1 MQNRIKADL
10 LTCVAIIVLIFCCMS
25 VVVMADDNEI
35 DVQAAGSEQT
45 VSNSNDIQSS
55 DVKDTETASEDTDKD
70 HSNISDIE
78 GEQQFPLIDGT
89 YIISSAK
96 DGFKVVDHNSDG
108 NVQVGEANGT
118 DSQRY
123 AVKYHNDGNG
133 GYYTVANLNGKYL
146 SVDKE
151 ETKSGAN
158 AVMLDPVEGALW
170 QRWMFILGD
179 DDFFGIKSLFNGLFL
194 DLKDGNTGAGNN
206 IWLYSENGTAAQKFK
221 FTTSGEN
228 VAIDNG
234 VYTIASGLDPNK
246 VVDLSGA
253 GMSDGTNVQLYHD
266 NGTNAQKWIINK
278 ISGDIYRVYSAN
290 SGKVLDV
297 ANGSRANGAN
307 IWSYSNNNTNAQRW
321 RIRNFGDGSVYF
333 TSVLSGKNMD
343 VSGGHIS
350 DGTNIWTYGSNGTN
364 AQKFYLRKS
373 AYRPVE
379 DGTYTIRNYGRNKVV
394 DISEANRQV
403 AANAQLYTRNGT
415 AAQVFRFTQGDDYLY
430 TIISVNSR
438 HALDVADG
446 SKSDGANIRQYSCNG
461 SDAQKWMIHVNSDG
475 TISII
480 NIGSSKAMD
489 IADNF
494 DLDGTNV
501 QQYVFNGTNA
511 QKFVLESATYD
522 ESLDSK
528 PIDYSVY
535 QPPRPTLPWWAE
547 AMNSR
552 AASIYS
558 NTVFQI
564 LVDCATNHVGIYRR
578 AGNVWNAIYYW
589 SCATG
594 KSSTP
599 TPKGTFRIGQRG
611 YSFGHGYTCY
621 YWTGFIGAQYLFH
634 STLYRQGTRIP
645 LDSRLGANLSHGCVR
660 LAIDNA
666 QWIYNNVPSGTTV
679 SVY

>member
-10 LTCVAIIVLIFCCMS
+10 ITCVAIIVLIFCCMS
-25 VVVMADDNEI
+25 VVVMADDNET
-35 DVQAAGSEQT
+35 DVQAAGSEQA
-45 VSNSNDIQSS
+45 VSDSNGIQSS

-70 HSNISDIE
+70 HSNISDAE
-78 GEQQFPLIDGT
+78 GKQQLPLIDGT

-108 NVQVGEANGT
+108 NVQVGEANGSY
-118 DSQRY
+118 SQRY
-123 AVKYHNDGNG
+123 TIKYHEDGNG
-133 GYYTVANLNGKYL
+133 GYYTVTDSDGKYL
-146 SVDKE
+146 SVEKE

-158 AVMLDPVEGALW
+158 AVMLDPVEGAIW
-170 QRWMFILGD
+170 QRWMFILEND
-179 DDFFGIKSLFNGLFL
+179 DCFGIKSLFNGLLL
-194 DLKDGNTGAGNN
+194 DLKNGRTGAGNN
-206 IWLYSENGTAAQKFK
+206 IWLYTGNGTAAQKFK
-221 FTTSGEN
+221 FTTAGEN
-228 VAIDNG
+228 VAINNG
-234 VYTIASGLDPNK
+234 VYNIISGLDPNK
-246 VVDLSGA
+246 AVDLSGA
-253 GMSDGTNVQLYHD
+253 GMSDRTNVHLYHD

-278 ISGDIYRVYSAN
+278 ISGDIYRVYSAT

-297 ANGSRANGAN
+297 ANGKRANGTN
-307 IWSYSNNNTNAQRW
+307 IWSYSNNNTKAQRW

-343 VSGGHIS
+343 VSGGHIA
-350 DGTNIWTYGSNGTN
+350 DGTNIWTYESNGTN

-373 AYRPVE
+373 EYRPVE
-379 DGTYTIRNYGRNKVV
+379 DGTYTIRNKGRNKVV
-394 DISEANRQV
+394 DISGANRQV

-415 AAQVFRFTQGDDYLY
+415 AAQVFRFTQGDDCFY
-430 TIISVNSR
+430 TITSVNSR
-438 HALDVADG
+438 HVLDVAKG
-446 SKSDGANIRQYSCNG
+446 SKSNGANIRQYSSNG
-461 SDAQKWMIHVNSDG
+461 TDAQKWVIHINSDG

-480 NIGSSKAMD
+480 NVGSSKAVD
-489 IADNF
+489 VAGNSGR
-494 DLDGTNV
+494 DGANI
-501 QQYVFNGTNA
+501 QQYGFNNTNA

-535 QPPRPTLPWWAE
+535 QPPKPKLPWWAE
-547 AMNSR
+547 VMNSR
-552 AASIYS
+552 AAKVYS
-558 NTVFQI
+558 STVFQI

-599 TPKGTFRIGQRG
+599 TPKGTFKIGQRG

-621 YWTGFIGAQYLFH
+621 YWTGFIGSQYLFH
-634 STLYRQGTRIP
+634 STLYRQGTRTP

-660 LAIDNA
+660 LAIGSA